1 MHISFVEI
9 RELTYVQLEFNLNL
23 FLILVTNSYSTIP

>member
-1 MHISFVEI
+1 MHISCVEI